1 MKKAFLSILMVLC
14 CLIASAQ
21 IPSFKLKPSG
31 EFMNSN
37 FEKYEIYPVKN
48 KTAHELYEMVCA
60 NISKVYKSPKD
71 VMSVVED
78 KSIAIRAFSDELVI
92 SEKMFG
98 APLAYYSCY
107 YNLLFEFK
115 DGKIKVSAPIID
127 EVYTNT
133 SRDKFSRVASKYFD
147 KKGKPKKNKSMDIS
161 RVENEF
167 FLLFCHILE
176 VDDKNDDW

>member
-31 EFMNSN
+31 EFMTSN
-37 FEKYEIYPVKN
+37 YEKYEIYPVKN
-48 KTAHELYEMVCA
+48 KTAHELYQMVCA
-60 NISKVYKSPKD
+60 NIAKVYKSPKD

-78 KSIAIRAFSDELVI
+78 KSVAIRAFSDNLVI

-98 APLAYYSCY
+98 APIAYYRCY

-127 EVYTNT
+127 EVYTST

-147 KKGKPKKNKSMDIS
+147 KKGKPKKNKSLDIS
-161 RVENEF
+161 SIEGE
-167 FLLFCHILE
+167 FLLLFYDILKVE
-176 VDDKNDDW
+176 DKDDDW